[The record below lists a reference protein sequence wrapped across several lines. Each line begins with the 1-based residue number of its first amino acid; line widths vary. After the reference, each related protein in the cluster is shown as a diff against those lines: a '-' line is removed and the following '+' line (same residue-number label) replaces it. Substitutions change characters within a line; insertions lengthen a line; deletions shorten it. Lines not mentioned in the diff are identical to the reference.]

1 MSKQTYKDQRQK
13 AKTKYKKQRQK
24 IFSPISLQPLY
35 QIKLNL
41 EQFVFNTIQQK
52 HTIMDKRLR
61 KEKRYLKALTL
72 AIDSFKNLDW
82 PADEAID
89 EAKMDYK
96 YFHKSWSAPDLE
108 KLEQDLIN
116 EFYDILK
123 TKYEGRVKRNEMSL
137 FEVEEE
143 FAYHD
148 NCIGL
153 ITRLMELLAAW
164 EKLYEPKVIPGN
176 ELARLADDKQNVHT
190 GAVNKQTRVATEIII
205 NTTIPNGQKT
215 LDEILTSWLFDLKIG
230 SDMSLVY
237 KDMLSWANKD
247 LVVQK
252 GDYLYRR
259 MLRGLWAKI
268 KTYDTE
274 TRLELV
280 KRLWE
285 ETSEAVGLCAQGHI
299 SRLANVLVGF
309 DDNFVSQ
316 QTIHDA
322 LAYINRLEIPVHIKI
337 EKAIV
342 VMDEMSLPQTERQAW
357 LDAFD

>member
-1 MSKQTYKDQRQK
+1 
-13 AKTKYKKQRQK
+13 
-24 IFSPISLQPLY
+24 
-35 QIKLNL
+35 
-41 EQFVFNTIQQK
+41 
-52 HTIMDKRLR
+52 MDKRLR
-61 KEKRYLKALTL
+61 KERRYLKALTL
-72 AIDSFKNLDW
+72 AIDSFKNLNW

-89 EAKMDYK
+89 EAIQDYK
-96 YFHKSWSAPDLE
+96 YFHSSWAAADLE
-108 KLEQDLIN
+108 KLKQDLIN

-123 TKYEGRVKRNEMSL
+123 TKYEGRVKRNVVSL
-137 FEVEEE
+137 FEVEED
-143 FAYHD
+143 FIYHS
-148 NCIGL
+148 NCMGL
-153 ITRLMELLAAW
+153 ITRLMELLALW
-164 EKLYEPKVIPGN
+164 EKLYLPKVIQGR
-176 ELARLADDKQNVHT
+176 ELAKLADDKQNVHT
-190 GAVNKQTRVATEIII
+190 GVVNKQTRVAKEIII

-215 LDEILTSWLFDLKIG
+215 LDEILTSWLYDLKIG

-237 KDMLSWANKD
+237 KDMLFWANKD

-316 QTIHDA
+316 QTIHEA
-322 LAYINRLEIPVHIKI
+322 LAYINRLTLPVHDKI
-337 EKAIV
+337 EKALV
-342 VMDEMSLPQTERQAW
+342 VMDEMSIAQNERQPW